1 VKRRAASSGLEHFLV
16 FRVVLAFFIVFGL
29 GGRRSSSC
37 GLRELRVDG
46 SGDLVRRVRVD
57 EADDDVDQAALAG
70 LDLLVL
76 AQHELERHR
85 VARQRRADG
94 VETFLDALGDA
105 DFALARQQLDRTHL
119 AHVHAHRVGGAAE
132 LRVDSGERSGGFLG
146 SFFVGDDRF
155 REQQRLG
162 LRGLLVNGNA
172 HVVNH
177 VDDIFDLLRI
187 DDFAGQVIVDLD
199 VSQKPL
205 LLAARDQQL
214 QLRLTL
220 IGNLCRFLL
229 CCQSLAQV

>member
-1 VKRRAASSGLEHFLV
+1 MNSPASFLRS
-16 FRVVLAFFIVFGL
+16 FCVLGSLRPFS
-29 GGRRSSSC
+29 SSSC
-37 GLRELRVDG
+37 GLRELGIDR
-46 SGDLVRRVRVD
+46 SGDLVRRIRVD

-76 AQHELERHR
+76 TQHELERHR
-85 VARQRRADG
+85 VAGQRRTHG

-105 DFALARQQLDRTHL
+105 DFTLARQQLDRAHL

-132 LRVDSGERSGGFLG
+132 FRVDRGERGSG
-146 SFFVGDDRF
+146 FFSGLFIGDDRF

-199 VSQKPL
+199 VSQEPL
-205 LLAARDQQL
+205 FLAARNQQL
-214 QLRLTL
+214 QL
-220 IGNLCRFLL
+220 
-229 CCQSLAQV
+229 